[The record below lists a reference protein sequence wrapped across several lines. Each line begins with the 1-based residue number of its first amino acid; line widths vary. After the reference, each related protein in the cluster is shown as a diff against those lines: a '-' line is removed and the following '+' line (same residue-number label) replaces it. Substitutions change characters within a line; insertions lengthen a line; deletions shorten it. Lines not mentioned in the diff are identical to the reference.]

1 MEFLRGII
9 GFIAIACAFMT
20 GRTIATVRK
29 GWHKP
34 SRLYGWV
41 IRLILCLGAVAFRHP
56 VDTIDVV
63 IGALCLVALSAALW
77 DNLREKKEEP
87 PPSIFPDEN

>member
-34 SRLYGWV
+34 SRLYGWIV
-41 IRLILCLGAVAFRHP
+41 RLILCLGAVAFRHP

-63 IGALCLVALSAALW
+63 IGGLCAAALSAALI
-77 DNLREKKEEP
+77 DNLREKKEEQ
-87 PPSIFPDEN
+87 PPSISPDQN